1 MRSAIRPALVAMA
14 LATTAACDLG
24 VSNPSVIDA
33 GRFDPG
39 ADAAALS
46 LSAQTSF
53 WDAYANAVTW
63 GAYLSGELW
72 VGAVRQE
79 TNDFGRRVIGAGNLD
94 LNPALWAP
102 LSLAIASN
110 ERVVRLLDGARDV
123 DYARAAMNGAFALEL
138 MAEHFCL
145 GVMLVGPPM
154 TPAQTLDS
162 AIVRFEKA
170 VLAASAVT
178 GPEAA
183 RIADAA
189 RVGLA
194 RAWLQK
200 GEYAKA
206 AEIAANVPSAFVH
219 NAIYVDDL
227 TWRGRVA
234 NGVYQST
241 ASNTQVVAAAYRA
254 LGDPRV
260 PSIDLGRKAQDGTL
274 ELVIQTK
281 YTGYASPIRIASGLE
296 ASYIV
301 AESRLRLGDPSR
313 ALTLIAQRR
322 AAGAQTPFASTA
334 APAILA
340 ELMDQRARDFWL
352 EAKHL
357 GDYTR
362 NPAATP
368 WVPPAGSPFYKPA
381 QGNFAPLACL
391 PVPNDEVRANPHF
404 H

>member
-1 MRSAIRPALVAMA
+1 MGSHSRLLACALIV
-14 LATTAACDLG
+14 AACDLH

-33 GRFDPG
+33 TDFDPA
-39 ADAAALS
+39 ADAGALS

-53 WDAYANAVTW
+53 WDAYANVVNY

-110 ERVVRLLDGARDV
+110 ERVLRLLDGARDIN
-123 DYARAAMNGAFALEL
+123 YARSAMNSAFALEL
-138 MAEHFCL
+138 MAEHFCV

-154 TPAQTLDS
+154 TLVQTMDS
-162 AIVRFEKA
+162 AIVRFERA
-170 VLAASAVT
+170 IATAIALT
-178 GPEAA
+178 GAEPA
-183 RIADAA
+183 RIANAS

-194 RAWLQK
+194 RTRLQK
-200 GEYAKA
+200 GDYTEA
-206 AEIAANVPSAFVH
+206 AEIASAVPAAFVH
-219 NAIYVDDL
+219 SAIYVDDL

-254 LGDPRV
+254 LDDPRI
-260 PSIDLGRKAQDGTL
+260 SFTDLARKAQDGTL
-274 ELVIQTK
+274 QLIVQTK
-281 YTGYASPIRIASGLE
+281 YTGFASPIRIASGLE
-296 ASYIV
+296 AAYIV
-301 AESRLRLGDPSR
+301 AEARLRLGDSSP
-313 ALTLIAQRR
+313 ALALIAERR
-322 AAGAQTPFASTA
+322 SAAALPPFAGTTQ
-334 APAILA
+334 PAILA
-340 ELMDQRARDFWL
+340 ALMDQRSRDFWL

-357 GDYTR
+357 GDYMR

-368 WVPPAGSPFYKPA
+368 HVPPAGSAFYKPA
-381 QGNFAPLACL
+381 QGVFAPLLCL
-391 PVPNDEVRANPHF
+391 PIPNEELRTNPHF